1 MTGRIAAAMNAAFLA
16 ALARSLMAGEQ
27 TVEAARARA
36 MRTLGR
42 RWRWAG
48 PFAARYIAAFRHGPR
63 PRLKDVIAFIRAD
76 EGFDLAA
83 LTYGSKLS
91 IAHWL
96 AAPQR
101 MLPYGPA
108 ADWDLPSIHTEGDLA
123 RWLALHA
130 TELDWLAD
138 RKNLCR
144 KQANPKLRHYRYVIE
159 PKRRGGIRL
168 IESPKRLL
176 KELQRR
182 ILAEILDRIPPHPA
196 AHGFVKGRS
205 IVTFATPHTN
215 QPLVMRLDLEN
226 FFPSFPAARVQALY
240 RTLGY
245 PDAVA
250 DVLTGLCTTSTLHDI
265 VRAQTFEDRRLYE
278 QRHLPQGA
286 PTSPAL
292 ANAMAYRLDCR
303 LSGLARTAGAVYTR
317 YADDLAFSGGDEF
330 RRNAHRFQHHAAA
343 IALEEGFA
351 VNFRKTRIMRQ
362 GVRQSLAG
370 LVVNGGLSIR
380 RRDLETL
387 EAILT
392 NCLRHG
398 PTSQNRA
405 NHGDFR
411 AHLEGR
417 ISYVEMVHPEKGRR
431 LRSLFDRI
439 DSWANTL

>member
-1 MTGRIAAAMNAAFLA
+1 MNAAFFT

-27 TVEAARARA
+27 TVEAAHLRAKQ
-36 MRTLGR
+36 TLGR
-42 RWRWAG
+42 PWRWLR
-48 PFAARYIAAFRHGPR
+48 PFVSRYIAAFRHRPR
-63 PRLKDVIAFIRAD
+63 PRRSEVIAFIRAD

-83 LTYGSKLS
+83 STYGHKLV

-96 AAPQR
+96 TEPQR

-108 ADWDLPSIHTEGDLA
+108 ADWDLPLITTEGDLA
-123 RWLALHA
+123 RWLALHQS
-130 TELDWLAD
+130 ELDWLSD

-144 KQANPKLRHYRYVIE
+144 KQSNTKLQHYRYLIE

-176 KELQRR
+176 KDLQRR
-182 ILAEILDRIPPHPA
+182 ILEAILHPIPPHPA

-205 IVTFATPHTN
+205 IVTFASPHTGR
-215 QPLVMRLDLEN
+215 PVVLRLDLEN
-226 FFPSFPAARVQALY
+226 FFPSFPAARVQALF

-245 PDAVA
+245 PDQVA
-250 DVLTGLCTTSTLHDI
+250 DHLMGLCTTSVPRGVLAT
-265 VRAQTFEDRRLYE
+265 QPFEERRLYE

-303 LSGLARTAGAVYTR
+303 LSGLARTTGAVYSR
-317 YADDLAFSGGDEF
+317 YADDLAFSGGEDF
-330 RRNAHRFQHHAAA
+330 RRNVHRFQHHAAA
-343 IALEEGFA
+343 IALEEGFT
-351 VNFRKTRIMRQ
+351 VNYRKTRIMRE

-370 LVVNGGLSIR
+370 LTVNQALNLR
-380 RRDLETL
+380 RNDLETL

-398 PTSQNRA
+398 PASQNRDA
-405 NHGDFR
+405 VPDFR
-411 AHLEGR
+411 AHLAGR
-417 ISYVEMVHPEKGRR
+417 ISYVEMIHPEKGRR
-431 LRSLFDRI
+431 LRSIFDSIRFI
-439 DSWANTL
+439 Q